1 MIKPLIVLE
10 IANNHMGD
18 RRHGQKLIEQLGD
31 VVDQYAEVFDFGLK
45 FQFRDLNSFIHPEH
59 KGSSVKYVKRFE
71 ETQLSNEDWSSLF
84 ESVKA
89 AKLSLLATPF
99 DEFSVE
105 KCVEQNVDYIK
116 IASCSLADWPLIEK
130 IALTKKPVIF
140 STAGSDLEAIDA
152 MVSFFRN
159 RSIEASL
166 MHCVGLYPTP
176 SSELNIGQ
184 IRVFRERYPDM
195 RIGYSTHE
203 DPSHQQTGAIAFA
216 LGASIFE
223 KHVGLPN
230 EEYVNNAYSASPGQ
244 LSEWLEKFSQAVD
257 MIGNFETK
265 AINSQPEVASLKE
278 LQRGAFVKRPIKVG
292 EVLTN
297 NDVYFAIP
305 SVAAGFT
312 ANDFSK
318 YKEFVAS
325 SDIEQNEQLTNLNTK
340 VSDRRHKIKEIVDR
354 TRVFLQDNR
363 VQIPNGAI
371 LEISHH
377 YGIENFYET
386 GLSMITVVNEE
397 YCKKLLFLLPGQS
410 HPEQFH
416 KNKKETFHVIHGEV
430 ELYLDGDC
438 FCLRSGDVQTINQLV
453 RHRFFSK
460 NGCVIEEISS
470 THDGLDS
477 IYTDENINTNESRK
491 TLVNFWI

>member
-45 FQFRDLNSFIHPEH
+45 FQFRDLNSFIHPDH

-89 AKLSLLATPF
+89 ANLSLLATPF
-99 DEFSVE
+99 DEFSVD

-140 STAGSDLEAIDA
+140 STAGSELEAIDA

-230 EEYVNNAYSASPGQ
+230 EEYVNNAYSASPEQ

-265 AINSQPEVASLKE
+265 AINSQSEVASLKD
-278 LQRGAFVKRPIKVG
+278 LQRGAFVK
-292 EVLTN
+292 
-297 NDVYFAIP
+297 D
-305 SVAAGFT
+305 
-312 ANDFSK
+312 
-318 YKEFVAS
+318 
-325 SDIEQNEQLTNLNTK
+325 
-340 VSDRRHKIKEIVDR
+340 
-354 TRVFLQDNR
+354 
-363 VQIPNGAI
+363 
-371 LEISHH
+371 
-377 YGIENFYET
+377 
-386 GLSMITVVNEE
+386 
-397 YCKKLLFLLPGQS
+397 LL
-410 HPEQFH
+410 
-416 KNKKETFHVIHGEV
+416 K
-430 ELYLDGDC
+430 
-438 FCLRSGDVQTINQLV
+438 LV
-453 RHRFFSK
+453 R
-460 NGCVIEEISS
+460 
-470 THDGLDS
+470 
-477 IYTDENINTNESRK
+477 
-491 TLVNFWI
+491 